1 MTLSKVLRWD
11 PFRELEEMSQ
21 RLNRF
26 LAGHDEKQPE
36 AEEAL
41 TMADWS
47 PSVDVSETETE
58 FEITAELPGIQKE
71 DLKVTLE
78 EGVLTLEGE
87 RRNDQQAEGY
97 RLHRTERPSGR
108 FFRSFNVP
116 EGVENTDVR
125 AELKDGLLHIHLKKS
140 EVAKPKAIEVQIA

>member
-1 MTLSKVLRWD
+1 MTL
-11 PFRELEEMSQ
+11 EQ
-21 RLNRF
+21 
-26 LAGHDEKQPE
+26 
-36 AEEAL
+36 
-41 TMADWS
+41 
-47 PSVDVSETETE
+47 
-58 FEITAELPGIQKE
+58 
-71 DLKVTLE
+71 
-78 EGVLTLEGE
+78 GVLTLEGE
-87 RRNDQQAEGY
+87 RRNDQQAEGH

>member
-1 MTLSKVLRWD
+1 MTLSNLLRSD

-26 LAGHDEKQPE
+26 LIGHDGKTSE
-36 AEEAL
+36 AEETL

-58 FEITAELPGIQKE
+58 FKITAELPGIQIE

-78 EGVLTLEGE
+78 QGVLTLEGE
-87 RRNDQQAEGY
+87 RRNDQQAEGH
-97 RLHRTERPSGR
+97 RLHRTELPSGR
-108 FFRSFNVP
+108 FFRSFTVP
-116 EGVENTDVR
+116 DVVESTNIR

-140 EVAKPKAIEVQIA
+140 EDAKRKAIEVQIV